1 MDNPNVIEL
10 GEVYE
15 GREKIYFVME
25 LLKGGSL
32 LDYIIKKYDI
42 TEHDCRNITI
52 QLLTAL
58 KYVHTKGIMHR
69 DLKPENILF
78 RTEKYDQVVIS
89 DFGLAEFSQLKSY
102 IYTRCGTPG
111 YVAPEVLQDMKYNT
125 KVDVYSAG
133 IICYIL

>member
-1 MDNPNVIEL
+1 
-10 GEVYE
+10 
-15 GREKIYFVME
+15 ME

-42 TEHDCRNITI
+42 TEEDCRII
-52 QLLTAL
+52 MMQLLNAL
-58 KYVHTKGIMHR
+58 TYIHSQDIMHR

-78 RTEKYDQVVIS
+78 RTETYEQVVIS
-89 DFGLAEFSQLKSY
+89 DFGLAEFSKSKKY

-111 YVAPEVLQDMKYNT
+111 YVAPEVLNDLKYNT

-133 IICYIL
+133 IILFIL